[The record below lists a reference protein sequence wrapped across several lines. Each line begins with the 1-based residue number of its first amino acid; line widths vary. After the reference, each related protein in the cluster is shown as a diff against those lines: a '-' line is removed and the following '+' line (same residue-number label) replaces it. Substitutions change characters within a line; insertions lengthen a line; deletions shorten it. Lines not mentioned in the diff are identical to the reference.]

1 MSTRFLEHHEPVP
14 GLDQTTVVDFWRWAY
29 SDVRSNGNRSV
40 FAEFMV
46 GKALGCL
53 DQPRVEWDSVD
64 LHYGEFGIE
73 VKASAA
79 CQRWFHSKP
88 SRISFSIRKA
98 PFWNDATGKY
108 EGKPTRSAHCYVFC
122 CHPETDRAKV
132 NVLDVQSW
140 DFYVV
145 PVGTLNSALG
155 LQKSVSLATVKKHG
169 IHCKF
174 DRLKATV
181 DSALRL
187 VRKAAS

>member
-1 MSTRFLEHHEPVP
+1 MKSCFLQPDEPVP
-14 GLDQTTVVDFWRWAY
+14 GLDETTIVDFWRWAY
-29 SDVRSNGNRSV
+29 SDVLSNGNRSV

-53 DQPRVEWDSVD
+53 DQPRIEWDSVD

-98 PFWNDATGKY
+98 PFWNDASGKY
-108 EGKPTRSAHCYVFC
+108 EGEPTRSAHCYVFC
-122 CHPETDRAKV
+122 CHPEEDRTKA

-145 PVGTLNSALG
+145 PVQTLNNALG
-155 LQKSVSLATVKKHG
+155 HQKSVSLATVKRHG
-169 IHCKF
+169 MHCKF
-174 DRLKATV
+174 DGLKEMV
-181 DSALRL
+181 DSALGL
-187 VRKAAS
+187 VGEPLE

>member
-1 MSTRFLEHHEPVP
+1 MPTRFLEHREQVP

-29 SDVRSNGNRSV
+29 SDVLSNGNRSV
-40 FAEFMV
+40 FAEYMV

-64 LHYGEFGIE
+64 LHYGKFGIE

-79 CQRWFHSKP
+79 CQRWNQSRP

-98 PFWNDATGKY
+98 VFWNDETGKY
-108 EGKPTRSAHCYVFC
+108 EGEPTRSAHCYVFC
-122 CHPETDRAKV
+122 CHPEEDRSKV
-132 NVLDVQSW
+132 NVLDVGSW

-155 LQKSVSLATVKKHG
+155 HQKSVSLATVKKHG
-169 IHCKF
+169 THCKF
-174 DRLKATV
+174 DGLKATV
-181 DSALRL
+181 ESALGL
-187 VRKAAS
+187 VGERAS